1 MKINA
6 KARIGKF
13 TQFFS
18 SYFIV
23 ALIIS
28 TIIIIA
34 FGELTKTFYQQ
45 DEWFSLGIIYSEGFS
60 SIFDGLWSPLD
71 LLFVKGRILSSA
83 LAYLFL
89 NYFPLQNTQ
98 LAIFAII
105 LHLAATFLVYRL
117 INKFFKSSLVA
128 LLGSI
133 FFAVNSVSHGAVT
146 WPVIALNTV
155 TSTIVILLGL
165 YSFLKYIETEKN
177 KWLVVSGLL
186 LYISLWFKE
195 TGIYLFFFLPLS
207 ALLFKKNTFK
217 IFLERFWLFVLPS
230 FLIIFYRIM
239 ELKSVSLDPNL
250 YITGQNQNFFST
262 LIFRAILYP
271 LTSFSLM
278 FVPGEHFLGFAREIL
293 REIYPFFASA
303 PNNIAIAQSPILDLL
318 AVCLT
323 FSIII
328 LIGLLLHKETKQS
341 RKIVYFWLMFTF
353 MSFLPY
359 ILQSKDFS
367 YLEGRYY
374 YLSVVGGAVLLSWV
388 LKRLWEI
395 FGSRIFYI
403 AVLPLCTF
411 FLIFHAH
418 VVQDSIKERV
428 KIANLQKSFILQL
441 KTLTPTLERD
451 KNVFYATSDQNFW
464 AEGNKLPFQQG
475 SGYTL
480 MVLYYNT
487 GKIPNE
493 FLKAQGFLQD
503 GFLFDIGSQGYREV
517 SDLGFGYFWDEQ
529 ELDKAVKL
537 YNLQEDSV
545 IRLKYNSDANK
556 LELQ

>member
-1 MKINA
+1 MYNVINFF
-6 KARIGKF
+6 KANALVLLILSLLVVAV
-13 TQFFS
+13 FS
-18 SYFIV
+18 Q
-23 ALIIS
+23 LPQ
-28 TIIIIA
+28 
-34 FGELTKTFYQQ
+34 TFYQQ
-45 DEWFSLGIIYSEGFS
+45 DEWYSMGIIYSEGFS
-60 SIFDGLWSPLD
+60 SVFDGVWNPLD
-71 LLFVKGRILSSA
+71 VLFVKGRILSSA

-105 LHLAATFLVYRL
+105 LHLAATFLVYGL
-117 INKFFKSSLVA
+117 INKFFKSSLIA

-133 FFAVNSVSHGAVT
+133 FFAVNSVSHAAVT

-155 TSTIVILLGL
+155 TSTIAIILGL
-165 YSFLKYIETEKN
+165 YYFLKYIDEGKN
-177 KWLVVSGLL
+177 KWLVLSGLA
-186 LYISLWFKE
+186 LYVSLWFKE

-207 ALLFKKNTFK
+207 ALLFKKYTFS
-217 IFLERFWLFVLPS
+217 IFLKRFWLFVLPS
-230 FLIIFYRIM
+230 FLIIIYRIL
-239 ELKSVSLDPNL
+239 ELKSISVDPNL
-250 YITGQNQNFFST
+250 YITGQNQHFFST
-262 LIFRAILYP
+262 LFFRAILYP

-278 FVPGEHFLGFAREIL
+278 FVPGEQFLSFAREIL
-293 REIYPFFASA
+293 REIYPFFAEA

-328 LIGLLLHKETKQS
+328 LISLLLHKETKQG
-341 RKIVYFWLMFTF
+341 KKVVCFWLIFTF

-367 YLEGRYY
+367 YLESRYY

-395 FGSRIFYI
+395 FGSKVFYI

-411 FLIFHAH
+411 FLIFHAN
-418 VVQDSIKERV
+418 VVQNAIKERV

-441 KTLTPTLERD
+441 KNLTPTLERD

-487 GKIPNE
+487 GKIPKE
-493 FLKAQGFLQD
+493 FLKAQALLED
-503 GFLFDIGSQGYREV
+503 GFLYDIGSQGYKETRG
-517 SDLGFGYFWDEQ
+517 LGFGYFFDKE
-529 ELDKAVKL
+529 ELDKNVKL